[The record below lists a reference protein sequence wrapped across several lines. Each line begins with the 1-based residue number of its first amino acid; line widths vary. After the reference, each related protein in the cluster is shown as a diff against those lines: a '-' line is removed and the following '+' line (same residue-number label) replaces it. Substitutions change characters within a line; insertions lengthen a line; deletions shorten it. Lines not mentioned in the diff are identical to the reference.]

1 MGRGPARRSQRRAAA
16 GFSSPQGEAARRCGA
31 ALQPPARASA
41 RLRRLRLAA
50 LLLRLHAG
58 PRYFPDT
65 PLNAALKLCT
75 VLLYAE
81 GWRPE
86 KALAHYRTLQALPLI
101 LGDARK
107 DDADYLDAC
116 RNKRNT
122 AEYDAVGQVSPQEA
136 EELAA
141 FVRELRE
148 SVVEWLEQTHPE
160 LSPWKT

>member
-1 MGRGPARRSQRRAAA
+1 MSLSDWHRAGWLKPHQTSRQQVSDLFAIVDRDLA
-16 GFSSPQGEAARRCGA
+16 DAARG
-31 ALQPPARASA
+31 LS
-41 RLRRLRLAA
+41 
-50 LLLRLHAG
+50 
-58 PRYFPDT
+58 PDWKFGIAY
-65 PLNAALKLCT
+65 NAALKLCT

-136 EELAA
+136 EELAG

-148 SVVEWLEQTHPE
+148 SVVEWLGQTHPE
-160 LSPWKT
+160 LSPWTK